1 MVLVTT
7 AEPEHLDAIIT
18 LTEEM
23 DRFYGATD
31 TDIEPVNQRA
41 AQITDALFGSPAAAH
56 ALLAWDNEQAVGLAA
71 YSFLWPAEG
80 MTRSLYLKELYVSR
94 SHRRRGVGSLLMKHL
109 FNIAGEH
116 RCSRVEWTTD
126 QDNINALHFY
136 HALGATRYPT
146 KIFFRVG
153 AGDFSDSATGHHI
166 SPLRQQ
172 GDR

>member
-1 MVLVTT
+1 MVLVTA
-7 AEPEHLDAIIT
+7 AEPKHLDAIVA
-18 LTEEM
+18 LAEEM

-80 MTRSLYLKELYVSR
+80 MTRSLYLKELYVSQ
-94 SHRRRGVGSLLMKHL
+94 SHRRRGVGSLLMNRL

-116 RCSRVEWTTD
+116 QCSRVEWTTD

-153 AGDFSDSATGHHI
+153 ARDFSDPATGHHI
-166 SPLRQQ
+166 APPQRRDD
-172 GDR
+172 G